1 MVSRLSLA
9 IQYSIT
15 VLRGHRR
22 IGSGSR
28 KAVLWTIGFH
38 LVFALTYLGVSFYTT
53 HNPKSNVFTFWYYA
67 ALVELIIHSLHAR
80 LSSTLSFLG
89 THLTERLNLLTLI
102 ILGEGIIIITKKVA
116 VLVENT
122 WIKGN
127 ETSWSPALI
136 GTIASAAGLAYIIFQ
151 LYFDWMHED
160 GGSNLTTH
168 ILWILFHM
176 PFHISLV
183 LLVEGGNQFIVWRR
197 AIEAIDAASATLE
210 GAAFGFQQI
219 DDTKAIVDRI
229 KEPVMSLL
237 DAYKPSDEVTTLR
250 TVNDAF
256 SDMETIPNEFWSMY
270 EQLSANQP
278 VKRRWLDDISKVI
291 SAVFNGINNSFE
303 ITDTDDNLL
312 SSPDNDFISVVKDNG
327 YGKLQDDF
335 GFRSVESDAYIAT
348 TEKFRVV
355 FVYTFVCAG
364 LVLALLVALH
374 LLSKRQR
381 WTHFNTFKTTFSF
394 MIALLLSVIS
404 LLSLST
410 DALTRALMF
419 PWQLPVIAV
428 SYFIALVLTHI
439 RQPSHIFLAKL
450 RGNWVKM
457 KDPKPTTEKE
467 KDSSNFV

>member
-1 MVSRLSLA
+1 
-9 IQYSIT
+9 
-15 VLRGHRR
+15 
-22 IGSGSR
+22 
-28 KAVLWTIGFH
+28 
-38 LVFALTYLGVSFYTT
+38 
-53 HNPKSNVFTFWYYA
+53 
-67 ALVELIIHSLHAR
+67 
-80 LSSTLSFLG
+80 
-89 THLTERLNLLTLI
+89 
-102 ILGEGIIIITKKVA
+102 
-116 VLVENT
+116 
-122 WIKGN
+122 
-127 ETSWSPALI
+127 
-136 GTIASAAGLAYIIFQ
+136 
-151 LYFDWMHED
+151 
-160 GGSNLTTH
+160 
-168 ILWILFHM
+168 M

-197 AIEAIDAASATLE
+197 AIEAIDSASATLE
-210 GAAFGFQQI
+210 TAAFGFQEL
-219 DDTKAIVDRI
+219 DNTKDIVERI
-229 KEPVMSLL
+229 KEPIMSLL
-237 DAYKPSDEVTTLR
+237 EAYKPSDEITTLGD
-250 TVNDAF
+250 VNAAF
-256 SDMETIPNEFWSMY
+256 SDMETIPDEFWSVY
-270 EQLSANQP
+270 EQLSENQP
-278 VKRRWLDDISKVI
+278 IKRRWLDDISRVV

-312 SSPDNDFISVVKDNG
+312 ASPDNDFISVVKDNG

-381 WTHFNTFKTTFSF
+381 WTHFNTFKTTFNF
-394 MIALLLSVIS
+394 MVALLLSVIS

-439 RQPSHIFLAKL
+439 QQPSHVFLAKI

-457 KDPKPTTEKE
+457 KDPKPTAEKE
-467 KDSSNFV
+467 KDSSNWV